1 MDLVVI
7 QVTHTINFALRISST
22 ITSRTGTISVKKLQH
37 HQSHPDVEFNLLI
50 ISSRTSKFDIH
61 IPLSICQESLKTHN
75 WP

>member
-7 QVTHTINFALRISST
+7 QVTHTTNFALSST
-22 ITSRTGTISVKKLQH
+22 ISSRTGTISVKTLQH

-50 ISSRTSKFDIH
+50 ISSRTNKFDIH
-61 IPLSICQESLKTHN
+61 IPLSICQEPLKSHN